1 MFTSDNYIDTRNYN
15 VGMYLRLSK
24 ADDKDE
30 ECDPSESIKNQ
41 REFIEKYVLD
51 NGWNIYDEYVDDG
64 YTGTNF
70 DRPDF
75 QRLLNDID
83 NGFVNLVIVKDLSRF
98 GRLSSKISY
107 YLECTLTNFS
117 PCIMLDLLQ

>member
-1 MFTSDNYIDTRNYN
+1 MFASDSYITNYRIDTRIYN

-30 ECDPSESIKNQ
+30 KYDPSESIKNQ
-41 REFIEKYVLD
+41 EEFITSYILN
-51 NGWNIYDEYVDDG
+51 NGWNLYGIYIDDG

-75 QRLLNDID
+75 QRMIKDIE
-83 NGFVNLVIVKDLSRF
+83 KRF
-98 GRLSSKISY
+98 
-107 YLECTLTNFS
+107 N
-117 PCIMLDLLQ
+117 